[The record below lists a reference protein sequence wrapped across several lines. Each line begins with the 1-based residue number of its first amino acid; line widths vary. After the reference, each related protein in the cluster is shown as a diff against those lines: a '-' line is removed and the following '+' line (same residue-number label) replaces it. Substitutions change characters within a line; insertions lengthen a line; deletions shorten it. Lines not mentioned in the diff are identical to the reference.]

1 MINYNFKNKVVLVTG
16 SSRGIGKEVAY
27 NFLKSGALVIL
38 TGRKITTNSKLIN
51 QLKNYKNKFIL
62 YDVDFRNIEEINK
75 LYEFIF
81 KKFKT
86 LNILVNNAGETL
98 VKKAIEINIK
108 EYDNL
113 FNINLKS
120 LFFYLLFLQ
129 KNNATKK

>member
-1 MINYNFKNKVVLVTG
+1 M
-16 SSRGIGKEVAY
+16 
-27 NFLKSGALVIL
+27 KSGAIVIL

-98 VKKAIEINIK
+98 VKKAIDINIK

-129 KNNATKK
+129 KK

>member
-27 NFLKSGALVIL
+27 SFLKSGAVVIL
-38 TGRKITTNSKLIN
+38 TGRKITTNSKLKN
-51 QLKNYKNKFIL
+51 QLKNYKKKFIL
-62 YDVDFRNIEEINK
+62 YDVDFRNIEEITK

-129 KNNATKK
+129 KK